1 MSQAPVRVRIVE
13 VGPRDGLQNEKT
25 PISVADKVA
34 LIDLLSQTGL
44 KVIEAGAFVSPKKVP
59 QMADT
64 DQVLAAIRRA
74 PGVSYPVLVP
84 NLRGFEDAWA
94 AGAREVAVFAAA
106 SETFSRRNIDCSIEE
121 SFTRFE
127 PVMAA
132 ARAKNVPVR
141 GYVSCILGCPY
152 EGDVPH
158 EAVLS
163 VVERLFAMGCAEV
176 SLGDTIGVGE
186 PKGVA
191 SLLHVLRG
199 AGIDVARLA
208 GHFHDTHGRALANI
222 EASIAQ
228 GIRIF
233 DSAVGGLG
241 GCPYAPGSTGNV
253 ATEALCAFLAARE
266 IGTGID
272 SSILARAAALARS
285 LRSF

>member
-1 MSQAPVRVRIVE
+1 MSKPIRIVE
-13 VGPRDGLQNEKT
+13 VGPRDGLQNEKA
-25 PISVADKVA
+25 PISVAHKVA

-64 DQVLAAIRRA
+64 DKVLAAIRRA

-121 SFTRFE
+121 SFARFE

-132 ARAKNVPVR
+132 ARAKGVPVR
-141 GYVSCILGCPY
+141 GYVSCVLGCPY
-152 EGDVPH
+152 EGEVPH
-158 EAVLS
+158 QAV
-163 VVERLFAMGCAEV
+163 VATVKRLFVMGCFEV
-176 SLGDTIGVGE
+176 SLGDTIGVGRPE
-186 PKGVA
+186 GVT
-191 SLLHVLRG
+191 SLLTALRAEG
-199 AGIDVARLA
+199 VEIARLA

-228 GIRIF
+228 GIRVF

-253 ATEALCAFLAARE
+253 ATEAVCALMAARGIE
-266 IGTGID
+266 TGVD
-272 SSILARAAALARS
+272 SSMLSQAAALARS
-285 LRSF
+285 FRSF